1 MKDFLKNIVATVF
14 GVFLAVGLMIA
25 FLFFSV
31 IGSVLSSSSETKVS
45 GNSVLVLNLQGQ
57 INERGGDDI
66 LSALTGNEITTIGLD
81 DILCAIEKASL
92 DKNIEGI
99 YIKTGL
105 LSADYATLQE
115 IRAKLMEFKKSKK
128 WIVSYA
134 DSYLQGAYYV
144 ASAADKVYIN
154 PLGRLDW
161 HGIGSQP
168 QYYKDFLEKIG
179 VRFEVVK
186 VGTYKS
192 ATEMFTEESMSQANR
207 EQISRYIGGIWNN
220 LLKDVS
226 KSRNISIANLNAYA
240 DGIMSLQNAKQLK
253 QKGMVDDLLYP
264 DQVKQKIKERLH
276 LSVDDDVNK
285 VTVSDMKSLK
295 VSKGIYSSEGDKIAV
310 YFCEGDI
317 VMYSSSGV
325 TGSSGKEIS
334 AKTVCRDL
342 EDLKND
348 DDIKA
353 VVLRINSGGG
363 DAYASEQLWHYVS
376 ELKTVK
382 PVVVSMGGYAA
393 SGAYYMSANASWIVA
408 EPMTLTG
415 SIGIFGM
422 FPDISGLMTRKLGIR
437 FDEVKTNENST
448 FSPVGMAR
456 PLNSDEIAYL
466 QQYINEGYAIFRQ
479 RVADGRNLS
488 VDKVES
494 MAQGRVW
501 LGQDALG
508 LKLVDQLGTLS
519 DAIVKAAS
527 LSKTKEYHIATY
539 PAPLDWGTQLLQKT
553 MNTDDSE
560 IDGKLRAILGDYYEP
575 FMLVRDIRKQS
586 PVQARIPYMLNI
598 R

>member
-25 FLFFSV
+25 FFFFSI
-31 IGSVLSSSSETKVS
+31 IGSVMSSTSETKVLD
-45 GNSVLVLNLQGQ
+45 NSVLVLNLQGQ

-66 LSALTGNEITTIGLD
+66 LSALTGNELSTIGLD
-81 DILCAIEKASL
+81 DILAAIEKASL
-92 DKNIEGI
+92 DDNIKGI
-99 YIKTGL
+99 YLKTGL

-115 IRAKLMEFKKSKK
+115 IRSKLSEFKKSKK
-128 WIVSYA
+128 WIISYA
-134 DSYLQGAYYV
+134 DVYMQGAYYL
-144 ASAADKVYIN
+144 ASVADKVYIN
-154 PLGRLDW
+154 PSGRLDW
-161 HGIGSQP
+161 HGIGAQP

-192 ATEMFTEESMSQANR
+192 ATETFTEDSMSPANR
-207 EQISRYIGGIWNN
+207 EQVGRYITGIWNT

-226 KSRNISIANLNAYA
+226 KSRNISIANLNSYA
-240 DGIMSLQNAKQLK
+240 DGVMSLLNAKELK
-253 QKGMVDDLLYP
+253 QKGMVDDLLYS
-264 DQVKQKIKERLH
+264 DQVKQKVKERLNI
-276 LSVDDDVNK
+276 SSDDDINK
-285 VTVSDMKSLK
+285 VTVNDMKTVK
-295 VSKGIYSSEGDKIAV
+295 ASKGIYSSEGDKIAV
-310 YFCEGDI
+310 YYCEGDI
-317 VMYSSSGV
+317 VMSSTSGI
-325 TGSSGKEIS
+325 TDTSKKEIS

-342 EDLKND
+342 EQLKD
-348 DDIKA
+348 DEEVKA

-363 DAYASEQLWHYVS
+363 DAYASEQLWHYIS

-415 SIGIFGM
+415 SIGIFGL
-422 FPDISGLMTRKLGIR
+422 FPDISGLMTRKLGIK
-437 FDEVKTNENST
+437 FDEVKTNANST

-466 QQYINEGYAIFRQ
+466 QRYINEGYALFRK
-479 RVADGRNLS
+479 RVADGRKLP
-488 VDKVES
+488 VEKVES

-501 LGQDALG
+501 IGQDALG

-519 DAIVKAAS
+519 DAIAKAAV
-527 LSKTKEYHIATY
+527 LSKIKEYHVSNY
-539 PAPLDWGTQLLQKT
+539 PAPLDWSSQLLQKT
-553 MNTDDSE
+553 LNPDGSE
-560 IDGKLRAILGDYYEP
+560 IDSRLRVILGDYYEP
-575 FMLVRDIRKQS
+575 FMLVRDIRNQS